1 MTKADA
7 RRTIEQNRS
16 NTAWF
21 GENNLT
27 IAGENVA
34 TYEAMYDLFRNRCML
49 GEAETQCIIA
59 SLKLAGAKIF

>member
-7 RRTIEQNRS
+7 RRIIAQNKS

-21 GENNLT
+21 GENNITL
-27 IAGENVA
+27 IGENVA

-59 SLKLAGAKIF
+59 SLRLAGAIIS